1 MKTIVKLAVAALAV
15 LGLGACEGRTD
26 ENIAAA
32 AEGAASDVE
41 NLAEKAAAGAENIAA
56 DTANAVESGVD
67 AAGNRLDRDD
77 AAGNGAAE
85 SNSTG
90 NSQ

>member
-1 MKTIVKLAVAALAV
+1 MKTIVKLAVAAVAV
-15 LGLGACEGRTD
+15 LGLGACEGQAD
-26 ENIAAA
+26 ENIAAV

-56 DTANAVESGVD
+56 DTANAVENGVD
-67 AAGNRLDRDD
+67 AAGNRLDGDGGANND
-77 AAGNGAAE
+77 AATAN
-85 SNSTG
+85 NIV